1 MTERLARHAALH
13 PKRMIVLWSVLVLV
27 SIAAIAVLL
36 PSAITTDATVT
47 NDPESER
54 GYEAIFRHMPPSG
67 DDVNEVVLVRAPGKD
82 VTKDRQVQLE
92 IQRLAAA

>member
-13 PKRMIVLWSVLVLV
+13 PKRMVVLWSVIVVL
-27 SIAAIAVLL
+27 SIAAIGVLL

-54 GYEAIFRHMPPSG
+54 GYEAIFRHMPP
-67 DDVNEVVLVRAPGKD
+67 
-82 VTKDRQVQLE
+82 
-92 IQRLAAA
+92 